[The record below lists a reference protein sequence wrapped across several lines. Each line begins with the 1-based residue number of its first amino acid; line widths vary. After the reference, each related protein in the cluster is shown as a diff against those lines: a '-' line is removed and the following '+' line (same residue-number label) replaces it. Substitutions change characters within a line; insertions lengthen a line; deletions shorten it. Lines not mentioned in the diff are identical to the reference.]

1 MRRINRSAIV
11 PYSPEQMFALV
22 EDVEA
27 YPSFL
32 PWCHDAR
39 IERQDDNEVEATLE
53 IRRAGIG
60 KTFRTRNILR
70 PPESITLELVQGP
83 FRTLGGAWT
92 FRPLGHDGCKVSLE
106 LGFEFESRLTD
117 LLLGAVFEEICN
129 SLVDAFTG
137 RAHEIYGNRAARA

>member
-22 EDVEA
+22 ADVES

-39 IERQDDNEVEATLE
+39 IERQNEDEVEATLE
-53 IRRAGIG
+53 IRRGGIG
-60 KTFRTRNILR
+60 KNFRTRNTLQ
-70 PPESITLELVQGP
+70 PPESITLELVEGP
-83 FRTLGGAWT
+83 FRSLGGAWT
-92 FRPLGHDGCKVSLE
+92 FSALGDGGCKVSLA

-117 LLLGAVFEEICN
+117 LLLGAFFEEICN
-129 SLVDAFTG
+129 SLVDAFTR
-137 RAHEIYGNRAARA
+137 RAHEIYGTRAESR

>member
-22 EDVEA
+22 EDVES

-39 IERQDDNEVEATLE
+39 IERQSDHEVEATLE
-53 IRRAGIG
+53 IRRGGIG
-60 KTFRTRNILR
+60 KKFRTRNSLQ
-70 PPESITLELVQGP
+70 PPDSITLELVEGP
-83 FRTLGGAWT
+83 FRSLAGAWT
-92 FRPLGHDGCKVSLE
+92 FSALGGDGCKVSLA

-129 SLVDAFTG
+129 SLVDAFTR
-137 RAHEIYGNRAARA
+137 RAHEIYGTRVATK